1 MQKAEVFNN
10 HFAKKSK
17 LKGSHEEPPELN
29 PIPTLD
35 DLTNINTSPY
45 EIGPLIKGMKN
56 ADFSPC
62 GVPARF
68 IKEIY
73 SRFGS
78 KISSPIAK
86 LLNIIFKPMRHPT
99 LSVRITHLR
108 YSEALD
114 ELEQLREVAPREAS
128 VYFLMGRIFKKLEMP
143 NRAMLNF
150 SLALDLKPSSADVN
164 SIKAAIEK
172 LHVPEEEEEEEL

>member
-1 MQKAEVFNN
+1 MAQHALRKTEKAYVSLQKAIQLDERNPL
-10 HFAKKSK
+10 AKYEKASV
-17 LKGSHEEPPELN
+17 LMSEE
-29 PIPTLD
+29 
-35 DLTNINTSPY
+35 
-45 EIGPLIKGMKN
+45 
-56 ADFSPC
+56 
-62 GVPARF
+62 
-68 IKEIY
+68 
-73 SRFGS
+73 
-78 KISSPIAK
+78 
-86 LLNIIFKPMRHPT
+86 
-99 LSVRITHLR
+99 R

>member
-1 MQKAEVFNN
+1 MTAKKKFTILKRLTNTGKNSNIPPLIDNDAIIHKPLQKAEVFNN

-86 LLNIIFKPMRHPT
+86 LLNIIFKSGKYPQIWKT
-99 LSVRITHLR
+99 ANITPVYKRKGAKTDKSNWRPHLI
-108 YSEALD
+108 
-114 ELEQLREVAPREAS
+114 P
-128 VYFLMGRIFKKLEMP
+128 
-143 NRAMLNF
+143 
-150 SLALDLKPSSADVN
+150 SLTQ
-164 SIKAAIEK
+164 
-172 LHVPEEEEEEEL
+172 